1 MRKFHILKDL
11 GFSKNSIKKK
21 IAEHMDY
28 MGNSPEADERGLTK
42 ANSLISSRTQM
53 YTEDEFECMVAWY
66 FTSHDECVLDNQE
79 DYSPVEVY
87 QSKQKMYRY
96 ESAMEIINNLSN

>member
-1 MRKFHILKDL
+1 MKKFHILNDL
-11 GFSKNSIKKK
+11 GFSKNSIKKQ
-21 IAEHMDY
+21 IAEHMHY

-42 ANSLISSRTQM
+42 ANDLISIRTQM
-53 YTEDEFECMVAWY
+53 STGDEFECMVAWY

-96 ESAMEIINNLSN
+96 ESAINLIKKLN